1 MLPANSKQSVGTIT
15 KFLPVYGNNS
25 IYKDGSQLSINTFL
39 QCITAMNENGSK
51 CIEEFNDYLRYN
63 PNTYGIIYVFNKIT
77 FNLEPSKS
85 CYYEKNTYKCTYLFK
100 KESFDF
106 KSICIECQENN
117 NMYNTISCLK
127 CIHDTCQYCKELYI
141 DCLCSE

>member
-1 MLPANSKQSVGTIT
+1 MLGLI
-15 KFLPVYGNNS
+15 KFQNS
-25 IYKDGSQLSINTFL
+25 IQKPQI
-39 QCITAMNENGSK
+39 CK

-63 PNTYGIIYVFNKIT
+63 PNAYGIIYVFNKNT

-85 CYYEKNTYKCTYLFK
+85 CYYEKNTYKCTSLFK